1 MNDGMAI
8 GLISEMLRM
17 ALALTWPLFAVI
29 LGVGLLISVMQVV
42 TQIQDPSVA
51 FVPKLVVFGVV
62 LVMLAPWMLGKLTG
76 FGIAMFARLAQ

>member
-29 LGVGLLISVMQVV
+29 LGVGLLTSVMHLR
-42 TQIQDPSVA
+42 PC
-51 FVPKLVVFGVV
+51 
-62 LVMLAPWMLGKLTG
+62 
-76 FGIAMFARLAQ
+76 GIRGRRNTHLHLQLLDQW